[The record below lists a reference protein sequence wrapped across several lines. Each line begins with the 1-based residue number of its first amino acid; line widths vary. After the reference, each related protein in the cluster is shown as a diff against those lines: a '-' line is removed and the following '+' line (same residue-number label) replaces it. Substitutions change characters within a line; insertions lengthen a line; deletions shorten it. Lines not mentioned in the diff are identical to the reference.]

1 MAKQFLTQLTQ
12 ASKHLQ
18 QQQFLPA
25 IDLCTYVLERDK
37 RNYNA
42 LQILGRS
49 YFGLRRYDDAAKA
62 LEQAARIRTGDAMT
76 HVLLGQ
82 IGTVRNKYPQAL
94 RSFDKALKLDPTN
107 EAAIVGKAWVYD
119 RQAQDDKLAAYLEP
133 LMQGDDV
140 HDGLL
145 IAKANLLERA
155 GRIDAAIDLLFTH
168 ARDESIP
175 DTSYARKLL
184 LQRGALCEKAGRFE
198 DAMQSY
204 IAGQQCAQTTPY
216 VPEHEQRKIDHLID
230 VFSADN
236 LARIPAA
243 DTQIQLPVFIIGMPR
258 TGSTLIARIISAHP
272 DAVDAD
278 EIALLGDVISDMT
291 FTIGSSLPY
300 PDCMLD
306 LERGDVNK
314 LGRMY
319 ADQLRGYGRR
329 ARRITDKMLNNYE
342 RVGVISRILPDA
354 RIIDCR
360 RDPLDCC
367 LSIFAQAFPPG
378 LHPYQATMESLGFQ
392 FRQYQR
398 LMDHWHDVLPDAFL
412 TVQYEDL
419 VADQETWSR
428 RIIEYI
434 GLPWDDR
441 CLDFHKQKQE
451 ARTASRTQVTK
462 PMYTSSVKRSERFGD
477 LIDPLR
483 RALAGD

>member
-1 MAKQFLTQLTQ
+1 MAKQFTTQLNQ
-12 ASKHLQ
+12 ASRHLQ

-62 LEQAARIRTGDAMT
+62 LEQAVRIRSSDTMT

-82 IGTVRNKYPQAL
+82 INITRNKYPQAL

-107 EAAIVGKAWVYD
+107 DNAIVGKAWVYD

-133 LMQGDDV
+133 HMQGDDV

-145 IAKANLLERA
+145 IARANLLARA
-155 GRIDAAIDLLFTH
+155 GQLDEAIDLLNSRYVNEP
-168 ARDESIP
+168 AP
-175 DTSYARKLL
+175 DTAYARKLL
-184 LQRGALCEKAGRFE
+184 LERGAHCEKAGRYE
-198 DAMQSY
+198 EAMRSY
-204 IAGQQCAQTTPY
+204 LAGQACAQPVAY
-216 VPEHEQRKIDHLID
+216 VPDHERSKIDHLIN
-230 VFSADN
+230 VFSEEN

-243 DTQIQLPVFIIGMPR
+243 DTGIQLPVFIIGMPR

-272 DAVDAD
+272 DAYDAD

-291 FTIGSSLPY
+291 FTIGSSRPY
-300 PDCMLD
+300 PVCVLD
-306 LERGDVNK
+306 LDQDDVNT
-314 LGRMY
+314 LGRLY
-319 ADQLRGYGRR
+319 ADQLRTYSRR
-329 ARRITDKMLNNYE
+329 AKRITDKMLNNYE
-342 RVGVISRILPDA
+342 RVGVIARILPEA

-378 LHPYQATMESLGFQ
+378 LHPYQASMEWLGFQ
-392 FRQYQR
+392 YRQYRR
-398 LMDHWHDVLPDAFL
+398 LMDHWHAVLPDAML
-412 TVQYEDL
+412 TVHYEDL
-419 VADQETWSR
+419 VADQETWSK
-428 RIIEYI
+428 RIIDYI

-441 CLDFHKQKQE
+441 CLEFHRQKQDV
-451 ARTASRTQVTK
+451 RTASRTQVTQ
-462 PMYTSSVKRSERFGD
+462 PMYRSSVKRSERFGD
-477 LIDPLR
+477 LIEPLR
-483 RALAGD
+483 RALEAD